1 MAVIKKLDNTVL
13 EMKNPYAFGIVGD
26 VTKLTDVKSIFKK
39 IDAILGGL
47 DILICNVGSGNS
59 VEPGKENLDEWLR
72 VFNINFF
79 SATNVIE
86 IFEPFLK
93 KSKGNIICIS
103 SICGCEVIP
112 NAPITYS
119 VAKAAL
125 NSYVKSISRPLA
137 ENNININAIAPGNI
151 IFEGSVWER
160 KLKDKPLVK
169 KMINNEVPVK
179 RFGDPEE

>member
-1 MAVIKKLDNTVL
+1 M
-13 EMKNPYAFGIVGD
+13 
-26 VTKLTDVKSIFKK
+26 
-39 IDAILGGL
+39 GGL
-47 DILICNVGSGNS
+47 DILICNAGSGNS

-103 SICGCEVIP
+103 STCGCEVIP

-160 KLKDKPLVK
+160 KLKDKPLVVK
-169 KMINNEVPVK
+169 K
-179 RFGDPEE
+179 